1 MRSCFIG
8 LLICMTTWA
17 MGQEIVVKGAFVNDS
32 IRIGEPVRYWLTARY
47 PTSVDLFLPDSTYDF
62 SPFEFFSRTFYETK
76 VADNQAYDSVVYSLQ
91 SFEIDPVQYLRLPGV
106 VYNKKDTLRVFASL
120 DSIYFREMV
129 PVATDTTALK
139 VNTQYQRLAR
149 QFNSPLLMILLGSMI
164 VIGLTVLLVFG
175 KKIKRHF
182 QLKRMAKAHWQF
194 TDEIEKSIE
203 KIKHTGDPEDAQHA
217 LIIWKKYQER
227 IEKQPFSKLTS
238 KEIVAYDFA
247 AELFEPLRMID
258 RCVYGKIPSA
268 KVFQDFQ
275 HLQGFSDLRYKH
287 MVEKLKH
294 GA

>member
-1 MRSCFIG
+1 MRSSLIG
-8 LLICMTTWA
+8 FLFGLATLS

-32 IRIGEPVRYWLTARY
+32 IRIGEPVQYWLTARY
-47 PTSVDLFLPDSTYDF
+47 PAPVDLFLPDSTYNF
-62 SPFEFFSRTFYETK
+62 SPFEFFNRTFFETK
-76 VADNQAYDSVVYSLQ
+76 VLGDQAYDSVVYSLQ

-149 QFNSPLLMILLGSMI
+149 QFNSPLVMILLVI
-164 VIGLTVLLVFG
+164 LVVIGLIVLLVFG

-182 QLKRMAKAHWQF
+182 QLKRMAKVHGQF
-194 TDEIEKSIE
+194 THDMQDLIEKLKLS
-203 KIKHTGDPEDAQHA
+203 GDPEVAEHA
-217 LIIWKKYQER
+217 LTLWKKYQER

-275 HLQGFSDLRYKH
+275 HLEGFSDLRYKH
-287 MVEKLKH
+287 SVEQIKH

>member
-1 MRSCFIG
+1 MSLFFF
-8 LLICMTTWA
+8 LAVLSN
-17 MGQEIVVKGAFVNDS
+17 GQEIVVKGAFVNDS
-32 IRIGEPVRYWLTARY
+32 IRIGEPVQYWLTARY
-47 PTSVDLFLPDSTYDF
+47 PAPVDLFLPDSTYDF

-76 VADNQAYDSVVYSLQ
+76 VQGELAFDSVVYSLQ
-91 SFEIDPVQYLRLPGV
+91 SFEIDPVQYLRLPSV
-106 VYNKKDTLRVFASL
+106 VYSKKDTLRVFASL
-120 DSIYFREMV
+120 DSIYFRDMV

-149 QFNSPLLMILLGSMI
+149 QFNSPLVMILLGVLV
-164 VIGLTVLLVFG
+164 VIGLIVLLVFG

-182 QLKRMAKAHWQF
+182 QLKRMAKAHGQF
-194 TDEIEKSIE
+194 TDEMLNLIEKLKLS
-203 KIKHTGDPEDAQHA
+203 GDPTVAEHA
-217 LIIWKKYQER
+217 LSVWKKYQER

-247 AELFEPLRMID
+247 AELYEPLRMID

-275 HLQGFSDLRYKH
+275 HLQGFCDLRYKH
-287 MVEKLKH
+287 IVEQIKH